1 MSKYSLTASSPLNGA
16 KFQLKNIE
24 ITEITNLSIIS
35 IATPKEGTD
44 QLSKIILENYKTN
57 LPDLGKVTKSI
68 DNKVRFLSIAPDQFF
83 LLYDHTILNDP
94 MYLKNIFD
102 HRAYYTDQ
110 SDGWVILQVEGKN
123 ICNIFERICSIN
135 LSETTFPQNSVART
149 IMEHIGVILFRE
161 ELNKFLLFSARSS
174 ANSFYEMIINT
185 TKMVI

>member
-68 DNKVRFLSIAPDQFF
+68 DNKMD
-83 LLYDHTILNDP
+83 
-94 MYLKNIFD
+94 
-102 HRAYYTDQ
+102 
-110 SDGWVILQVEGKN
+110 
-123 ICNIFERICSIN
+123 
-135 LSETTFPQNSVART
+135 
-149 IMEHIGVILFRE
+149 
-161 ELNKFLLFSARSS
+161 KFLFH
-174 ANSFYEMIINT
+174 
-185 TKMVI
+185 